1 MDPDRSIEELK
12 DAALEM
18 VWKKSDVIRMS
29 LAQCDSWVDKWK
41 EIELF
46 RKHNQFKNS
55 GAGGCRSAEE
65 WPGLPGDDICCGDL
79 WQLLKT
85 YNLQQCLARLICP
98 TSSDWMLE
106 MQIQRQRGVNWAFLD
121 DFLCILSSTFS
132 LFDALRC
139 SEKLVDL
146 VVMITNKLDTQVT
159 ADVCV

>member
-41 EIELF
+41 EIELSL
-46 RKHNQFKNS
+46 KHNQFKNS

-65 WPGLPGDDICCGDL
+65 WPGLPGDDICCGGNYL
-79 WQLLKT
+79 QLLT
-85 YNLQQCLARLICP
+85 FQCLARLISP

-106 MQIQRQRGVNWAFLD
+106 MQIQRQRGVNWAFLII
-121 DFLCILSSTFS
+121 FCAFW